1 MEGGTEE
8 KKRGGG
14 GNQRQ
19 IPLRDGI
26 RAPNPSHQATC
37 NPPSEAVTL
46 PGVMDP
52 RERVQG
58 REMYCGPHSSPQ
70 TEDLN
75 VGALITN
82 TPPSYTL

>member
-8 KKRGGG
+8 KESGGG

-19 IPLRDGI
+19 SPLRDGI

-37 NPPSEAVTL
+37 DPPSEAVTL
-46 PGVMDP
+46 PGVMGP
-52 RERVQG
+52 RERMQAG
-58 REMYCGPHSSPQ
+58 RSHSSPQ

-75 VGALITN
+75 AGALITN
-82 TPPSYTL
+82 IPPSYTL